1 MMRAAVIAIAA
12 AVFAVSGA
20 AARTP
25 EPNVRG
31 VLDLSGPGA
40 SACFPGEPC
49 DPIPVGRYVV
59 FSREH
64 RKPVRTRV
72 RPNGSFAVRLAP
84 GRYRISLAPPPL
96 SGHVSPT
103 RVQAPRDG
111 VRRLRL
117 EIQG

>member
-1 MMRAAVIAIAA
+1 MMRAAVIALAA

-20 AARTP
+20 AARTAG
-25 EPNVRG
+25 PNVRG
-31 VLDLSGPGA
+31 VLDRDGA
-40 SACFPGEPC
+40 GSPACFPGEPC
-49 DPIPVGRYVV
+49 DPIPVGVFVV

-84 GRYRISLAPPPL
+84 GAYRISLAPPPL
-96 SGHVSPT
+96 SGHVMPT
-103 RVQAPRDG
+103 RVRAPRDG

-117 EIQG
+117 EIRS

>member
-20 AARTP
+20 AARTS

-31 VLDLSGPGA
+31 VLDRSGAG

-49 DPIPVGRYVV
+49 DPVPVGRYVV

-103 RVQAPRDG
+103 KVQAPRDG